1 MAAALRWAGSRWRAQ
16 LLLYLGAYWAYSA
29 TRWITAGEV
38 PKATAHAHWIAGL
51 EQSLHV
57 GVEQSVQQALDSG
70 APIWLLNHLY
80 LIAQFLVVPGA
91 LIFLYWRSRAVYR
104 QLRNTVLATWMIA
117 VPIYA
122 LFPVA
127 PPRLA
132 GIGIADT
139 ISGQSAA
146 DLNSHLA
153 TSFYNPF
160 AAVPS
165 LHVGFAFA
173 VGIAVAAAL
182 RRPWAKAIA
191 LLWGPAV
198 TLAVV
203 ATGNHFVFDAAAGLL
218 ATGAGFLAG
227 RWVAGLPV
235 PRPRR
240 ASGVDLNIG
249 RRIRSRPC
257 LGERSA
263 PRCSP
268 PVWSPC
274 SCPQW
279 RSGPGGSSMGRP
291 AAGVERWT
299 SRS

>member
-1 MAAALRWAGSRWRAQ
+1 MAAAVRWAGSRWRAQ
-16 LLLYLGAYWAYSA
+16 LLVYLGAYWAYSA
-29 TRWITAGEV
+29 TRWIAVGEV
-38 PKATAHAHWIAGL
+38 PKATAHAHWIVGL

-57 GVEQSVQQALDSG
+57 SVEQSVQQALDSG

-91 LIFLYWRSRAVYR
+91 LVWLYWRSKAVYR
-104 QLRNTVLATWMIA
+104 QLRNTVLATWLIA

-182 RRPWAKAIA
+182 SHRWAKALA

-203 ATGNHFVFDAAAGLL
+203 ATGNHFVFDAFAGLL
-218 ATGAGFLAG
+218 VTGAGFLAG
-227 RWVAGLPV
+227 RLATSLP
-235 PRPRR
+235 RT
-240 ASGVDLNIG
+240 
-249 RRIRSRPC
+249 RIARY
-257 LGERSA
+257 G
-263 PRCSP
+263 
-268 PVWSPC
+268 
-274 SCPQW
+274 
-279 RSGPGGSSMGRP
+279 
-291 AAGVERWT
+291 T
-299 SRS
+299 

>member
-1 MAAALRWAGSRWRAQ
+1 MIAAARWAATRWRAQ
-16 LLLYLGAYWAYSA
+16 VLLYASAYGAYSGA
-29 TRWITAGEV
+29 RWLSVHDVRE
-38 PKATAHAHWIAGL
+38 ATAHARWIERL
-51 EQSLHV
+51 ETAVHV
-57 GVEQSVQQALDSG
+57 SVERPMQRALDAG

-80 LIAQFLVVPGA
+80 LVAQLVVVPGA
-91 LIFLYWRSRAVYR
+91 LIWLYARAPAIYR
-104 QLRNTVLATWMIA
+104 GLRNTVLATWLIA

-139 ISGQSAA
+139 ITAHSAA
-146 DLNSHLA
+146 GLNSHLA

-173 VGIAVAAAL
+173 VAIALAAAA
-182 RRPWAKAIA
+182 RRRWAKAAA

-203 ATGNHFVFDAAAGLL
+203 VTGNHFVFDVAAGLL
-218 ATGAGFLAG
+218 VTAVAFVAVRTGPRAMRALAEAT
-227 RWVAGLPV
+227 RAGLTAGVEDLAVARGVAPAAARIPRCSTSPTTSAGGGWPCATRWRLPIARRR

-240 ASGVDLNIG
+240 G
-249 RRIRSRPC
+249 R
-257 LGERSA
+257 
-263 PRCSP
+263 
-268 PVWSPC
+268 
-274 SCPQW
+274 
-279 RSGPGGSSMGRP
+279 
-291 AAGVERWT
+291 
-299 SRS
+299 